1 MISTS
6 NGKSPV
12 SVLKGSVGLIVVYYA
27 VIFGGWAIM
36 ANLFPIKLR
45 TLFRVFNFFWMAVS
59 AALLAL
65 FMEQLVRTLYNH
77 GFYGTTT
84 RIAA

>member
-1 MISTS
+1 
-6 NGKSPV
+6 
-12 SVLKGSVGLIVVYYA
+12 
-27 VIFGGWAIM
+27 M